1 MPMLDIHVTVMGVG
15 RQMGLKFAPLLFGKV
30 SSAHRPMTIQPQLSS
45 VRQTLGRLDHAEQLA
60 TFSFTHMQVKVK
72 TLSRRR
78 KIKVA
83 TDGEVSYMSNPLEF
97 RVLDEQ
103 LLLLKPDASPVFESP
118 PERPPAF
125 APGLV
130 DIR

>member
-1 MPMLDIHVTVMGVG
+1 MEQVGIPPLSAALEDGRLAAVAPRSKGRLGMLW
-15 RQMGLKFAPLLFGKV
+15 LLLHG
-30 SSAHRPMTIQPQLSS
+30 ALGQ
-45 VRQTLGRLDHAEQLA
+45 LGRLDHADQLA
-60 TFSFTHMQVKVK
+60 TFSFTHMQVKVR

-103 LLLLKPDASPVFESP
+103 LLLLKPDPAHMPGP
-118 PERPPAF
+118 PSRELPAY
-125 APGLV
+125 APGLA